1 MGAEVTLEIGQ
12 TNLKDDRWKKLG
24 FQNGNPRTDFR
35 SAGILGVRNLT
46 YFGSNYP
53 EVTNI
58 C

>member
-1 MGAEVTLEIGQ
+1 M
-12 TNLKDDRWKKLG
+12 NLKDDRWKKFG

-46 YFGSNYP
+46 YFGTNYP